1 MRLATLYKRE
11 RLGEVFQFIR
21 NGASIKQGNPGG
33 IPITRIE
40 TIAEGK
46 LDFTRLG
53 YAGIVELGKYED
65 YVLVDGDILMSH
77 INSETHLGKAAFVEN
92 LQEAIIHG
100 MNLLCLRAN
109 SSVLYPKYAY
119 HYFKSPFFRNQLF
132 RITKKSVNQASFSV
146 SDLKRLG
153 IILPPLETQRRIA
166 DVLDKAQELIDK
178 RKQQIELLDELLKS
192 VFLDMF
198 GDPFSNSKGWGVVP
212 LGNLAKLE
220 GGFAFRSID
229 YTGKGIRLVR
239 IANVHYEHLDW
250 GDVCFLPSS
259 YEEEY
264 KHYSLSAGDILI
276 AMTRPIIKSL
286 DSVKVARVRDSDL
299 PCLLN
304 QRVGRFKILDKRLV
318 DEYLYQFCLSSY
330 VKNFVEKFSSVSL
343 QPNISSKQ
351 IEAIPIPLPPRDS
364 QLKFRDVFYSVV
376 AQQES
381 MRKSLA
387 YMGDNFNS
395 IMQRAFK
402 GELFS

>member
-1 MRLATLYKRE
+1 MITH
-11 RLGEVFQFIR
+11 
-21 NGASIKQGNPGG
+21 ASIGELFSIRKGKKMREVAANDNTDAKVRYIQIEDLRGNGHLRYCEDQEDAV
-33 IPITRIE
+33 IVSSDDIV
-40 TIAEGK
+40 IAWDGAN
-46 LDFTRLG
+46 
-53 YAGIVELGKYED
+53 AGISSFGLEGAIGTTLARLSPKGGDLYTP
-65 YVLVDGDILMSH
+65 YVG
-77 INSETHLGKAAFVEN
+77 AFVKHSEPF
-92 LQEAIIHG
+92 
-100 MNLLCLRAN
+100 LRATCTGATIPHVHRQ
-109 SSVLYPKYAY
+109 SLEGLVVP
-119 HYFKSPFFRNQLF
+119 
-132 RITKKSVNQASFSV
+132 
-146 SDLKRLG
+146 
-153 IILPPLETQRRIA
+153 LPSLEVQRKIA
-166 DVLDKAQELIDK
+166 DTLDKAETLIDK